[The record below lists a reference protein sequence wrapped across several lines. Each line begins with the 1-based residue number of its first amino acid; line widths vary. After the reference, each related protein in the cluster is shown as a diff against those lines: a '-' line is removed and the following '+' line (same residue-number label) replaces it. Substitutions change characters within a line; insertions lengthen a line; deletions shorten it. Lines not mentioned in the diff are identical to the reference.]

1 MLWYVVHFTSVLTIE
16 KIHDLTCSHLQ
27 HIKQKVQDIRVII
40 SAVVA
45 TAVTNDFVRA
55 RIF

>member
-1 MLWYVVHFTSVLTIE
+1 MLWYVVHFASVLTIE